1 MYFETNIKRDLD
13 RSLFLHIAGNVH
25 THIHTRSYITHV
37 CVRVSLGTCTSAP
50 PVRTRVLAQ
59 EAFFDA
65 FFVASTQSQYR
76 SRLVF
81 DSKIIPLAQKSAIY
95 KVRAIVTIRTS
106 MTKMQGLAPKT
117 IKFLMFAFNLLFV
130 VRIKCMQPD
139 DQVRRRVPS
148 GTMRWHAS
156 IAAASYRTVFI
167 DNINV
172 CILARSLKIDNNHIR
187 ALWMLIKI

>member
-1 MYFETNIKRDLD
+1 MY
-13 RSLFLHIAGNVH
+13 A
-25 THIHTRSYITHV
+25 
-37 CVRVSLGTCTSAP
+37 
-50 PVRTRVLAQ
+50 
-59 EAFFDA
+59 
-65 FFVASTQSQYR
+65 YR
-76 SRLVF
+76 SAHAHRRHPSERAFLLKGPFSTHFSWPQLNRSIVR
-81 DSKIIPLAQKSAIY
+81 DSSLIARSSRSREKSAIY
-95 KVRAIVTIRTS
+95 KVRAIVTITTS

-117 IKFLMFAFNLLFV
+117 IKYLMFAFNLLFV
-130 VRIKCMQPD
+130 VSIKCMQPD

-187 ALWMLIKI
+187 AL